1 MHEGKR
7 ITVVV
12 VVLLVG
18 VGREPDGLRSSSGMV
33 MVCFFWNSRFFFC
46 GGLFCIIMLFRFGEW
61 RCVVIWRTL
70 CMRALRKLLIKIL
83 Y

>member
-33 MVCFFWNSRFFFC
+33 MVCFFWNSRVFSAVGSF
-46 GGLFCIIMLFRFGEW
+46 
-61 RCVVIWRTL
+61 
-70 CMRALRKLLIKIL
+70 A
-83 Y
+83 